1 MDAGAVNEGSEME
14 LGGKF
19 WLLFIGGAIACLF
32 AGILIFI
39 LIGNAWARWGFF
51 GMFIALS
58 VIFLA
63 IGWIIDRRNK
73 RPYDTLGEA
82 G

>member
-1 MDAGAVNEGSEME
+1 ME

-19 WLLFIGGAIACLF
+19 WLLFIGGAIACVLAGLVLF
-32 AGILIFI
+32 LV
-39 LIGNAWARWGFF
+39 LGNAWARWGFF

-63 IGWIIDRRNK
+63 IGWVFDRREK
-73 RPYDTLGEA
+73 RRYDALSNA
-82 G
+82 S